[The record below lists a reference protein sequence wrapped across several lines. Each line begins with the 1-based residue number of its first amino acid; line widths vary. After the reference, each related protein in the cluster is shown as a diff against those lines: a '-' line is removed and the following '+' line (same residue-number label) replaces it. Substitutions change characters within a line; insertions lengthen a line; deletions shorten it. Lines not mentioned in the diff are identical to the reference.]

1 MKRPCEHCAAPVEEY
16 ALRIVH
22 VGKPSSAHAVCDR
35 CWHTLNTRAN
45 YAARPVEG
53 KLSHFFAVQEIL
65 LNSVSKKET
74 SHV

>member
-1 MKRPCEHCAAPVEEY
+1 MTRPCEHCPRETEEY

-35 CWHTLNTRAN
+35 CWHSLSSRAN

-53 KLSHFFAVQEIL
+53 KLSHFFAVQEIPL
-65 LNSVSKKET
+65 HAKGEKT
-74 SHV
+74 